1 MNDEHTFT
9 QEKEKKR
16 RLHFTKRNFCRINKN
31 ASKKLYQYQKINP
44 TVHKEKYQSNGLKL
58 KIVSQFSLVLFKKPE
73 KREKFRETIPSLNHH
88 SVQRTK
94 HYSMDGQ

>member
-9 QEKEKKR
+9 QEKEKKTATFHKEKFLQDKQECFKKVVR
-16 RLHFTKRNFCRINKN
+16 KSKN
-31 ASKKLYQYQKINP
+31 NP
-44 TVHKEKYQSNGLKL
+44 TVHKEKYHSDGLKL